1 MSRTF
6 SKILVIC
13 AMVVVLPLMVAG
25 TVLAAYH
32 SIDSVVNVGVV
43 FVNDEKVENSGDVDV
58 YAAVKYGDKTAESIK
73 IVKSHK
79 QTATVSANYSHAAYE
94 FMGWFMGD
102 AETYK
107 QKVGVTEL
115 IGGDDLT
122 FDMATASNIVAVYQI
137 NTFTISYSGEEAPT
151 EPKTEVKYGEK
162 LADPKSKTDA
172 TMEEG
177 KCYRGWLVNGDESAK
192 RYKYATFDAEGP
204 FTLENPLDERKSFD
218 LTLKKGESQ
227 QTYKAYVE
235 DQDGNS
241 QTVDLSS
248 IDLDDIFGVD
258 TEKDGYSYSWTD
270 DQGHTVGEV
279 TLTEAKNFTL
289 NEEKIEYK
297 ANVTKGENVTDEVS
311 ANVTFTVD
319 EYQKITDLFNLK
331 GKYSFFKVKE
341 IKVDESETYTGAEA
355 FVSAF
360 VAQHKHETATA
371 NIFVD
376 VESEYSKITVDA
388 LNFKAYEDGQDGD
401 DGSYTGTVYNSEG
414 KNLGGPQ
421 KPSGWEAANT
431 SVVREENVSIYDLFD
446 MLTGD
451 GVTLKKFYSD
461 DEQTAEIFVE
471 QIFVKIKSDSGLSF
485 SVTLDLDANPTI
497 YDLME
502 AILTAKRSIDGNG
515 DYTLEND
522 AESGFHLESIDVLF
536 K

>member
-43 FVNDEKVENSGDVDV
+43 FVNDEKVENSSEVNV
-58 YAAVKYGDKTAESIK
+58 YAAVKYGDKSAESIK

-107 QKVGVTEL
+107 QKAGITEL
-115 IGGDDLT
+115 IGGDELT

-204 FTLENPLDERKSFD
+204 FTLENPIDERKSFD

-241 QTVDLSS
+241 QTVDLNS
-248 IDLDDIFGVD
+248 LDPDTIFESG
-258 TEKDGYSYSWTD
+258 TKKDGYSYSWTD

-297 ANVTKGENVTDEVS
+297 ANVTKGESVTDEVS
-311 ANVTFTVD
+311 NVTFTVD
-319 EYQKITDLFNLK
+319 SYQKITDLFNLK

-341 IKVDESETYTGAEA
+341 IKVDESETYTDAAA

-360 VAQHKHETATA
+360 VAQHKHEEATA

-376 VESEYSKITVDA
+376 AESEYSKITVDA
-388 LNFKAYEDGQDGD
+388 INFKAYKDGD
-401 DGSYTGTVYNSEG
+401 ADNAGSYTGEVYNSEG
-414 KNLGGPQ
+414 TKVGGP
-421 KPSGWEAANT
+421 KETDPYWEAANT
-431 SVVREENVSIYDLFD
+431 SVVKEENVSIYDLFN
-446 MLTGD
+446 MLD
-451 GVTLKKFYSD
+451 GESDTLQKFYSD
-461 DEQTAEIFVE
+461 ADRSAEIFVE
-471 QIFVKIKSDSGLSF
+471 KIYVKISGYPF
-485 SVTLDLDANPTI
+485 AITLDLDANPTI

-502 AILTAKRSIDGNG
+502 AILTAGDG
-515 DYTLEND
+515 YTVENN
-522 AESGFHLESIDVLF
+522 AENGFHLESIDVLF